1 MAVSSVRRNVYMQKK
16 LVAIAVELKNHA
28 PFTLF
33 GAATGILCMI
43 IFKDLSHDTSRVIFY
58 VFHPAHVLLS
68 AVVTA
73 AMFKLHSVKRS
84 FALILAIAIVG
95 SIGVATLSDSLI
107 PYVGEILLGMRVDV
121 HGHAGEDEH
130 GRQTDETK
138 EGGGFFE
145 NAHIGFVEAWYAV
158 FPAAIIG
165 TLIAYLRPRTKF
177 PHAGHILLSTWAS
190 SLHMMMAFGGEMSP
204 GRLAGSFVFLF
215 LAVWLPCCFSDIVFP
230 LLFVHSPDG
239 SCCPASKHK
248 EAGQ

>member
-1 MAVSSVRRNVYMQKK
+1 MTDSRLRRYLYMQKR
-16 LVAIAVELKNHA
+16 LITIAVELKNHA

-33 GAATGILCMI
+33 GAATGILCML
-43 IFKDLSHDTSRVIFY
+43 IFKGLHHDTSRVLFY
-58 VFHPAHVLLS
+58 IFHPAHVLLS

-84 FALILAIAIVG
+84 FAVILAIAVTG

-107 PYVGEILLGMRVDV
+107 PYAGEVLLGMKVDV

-130 GRQTDETK
+130 GRQTDEAK
-138 EGGGFFE
+138 EGGGFAKD
-145 NAHIGFVEAWYAV
+145 AHIGFVEAWYAV

-190 SLHMMMAFGGEMSP
+190 SFHMMMAFGDDVSP

-239 SCCPASKHK
+239 SCCPHGKHK